1 MPVLNDLLR
10 LEFGAAELGLLLNQK
25 KSELISGDMSARSV
39 MLQEAPDLHCVSWSE
54 ATLLSS
60 PIGGEEGV
68 SRSITEK
75 VSLLEQIGEHLG
87 TLSSHDALLLLRSS
101 FVIPNILC
109 ILHTAPCFLSPE
121 LTGFDTLL
129 HRVLCTILNASMEDE
144 LAWLEATLPVSCWG
158 IGIRRSVQ
166 LAPSAYLA
174 STSGCSEL
182 IPQILPS
189 CLKSSSDLHVECA
202 LNIWQS
208 IHKHLPPS
216 LPSSRR
222 QCVWDFAVVE
232 AHFEV
237 LVDSTPD
244 METRV
249 RLLAVAY
256 PESGA
261 WLQALPLSF
270 IGLRM
275 DDDVIRITVRLRLGV
290 AMCNPHVCACC
301 GAQVTSL
308 GTHGLNCR
316 LSKGRHSRHAAIND
330 ILKLA
335 LESAKFPSH
344 LVCIDQMIN
353 VLYSVLFDGNVMAGS
368 GWINNKTCAFL

>member
-1 MPVLNDLLR
+1 M
-10 LEFGAAELGLLLNQK
+10 Q
-25 KSELISGDMSARSV
+25 
-39 MLQEAPDLHCVSWSE
+39 
-54 ATLLSS
+54 
-60 PIGGEEGV
+60 
-68 SRSITEK
+68 
-75 VSLLEQIGEHLG
+75 
-87 TLSSHDALLLLRSS
+87 LLLRSS
-101 FVIPNILC
+101 FVIPNVLC

-121 LTGFDTLL
+121 LTGFDTLF

-144 LAWLEATLPVSCWG
+144 LAWLEATLPVSCGG

-232 AHFEV
+232 AYFEV

-244 METRV
+244 METRA

-275 DDDVIRITVRLRLGV
+275 DDDVICIAVSLRLGV
-290 AMCNPHVCACC
+290 AMRNPHVCACC

-330 ILKLA
+330 ILKRA
-335 LESAKFPSH
+335 LESSKFPSH
-344 LVCIDQMIN
+344 LEPSG
-353 VLYSVLFDGNVMAGS
+353 LYRSDDKRPILSAFRRQRD
-368 GWINNKTCAFL
+368 GWIRLDKQRNLYVPLSMERSMFTAQVKSCKQKLGHLRRNR